1 MARPAF
7 ASRIQRLRTG
17 PTTTVAL
24 IALLVLETFLALVYA
39 TSPVVARISDP
50 VTFGWVLLQPFV
62 WIDVGLLVVLTTH
75 PPPTGNR
82 RRYVGLAVGAGYFL
96 LLAYFGGLIAG
107 GLGTGVAGVTWA
119 LPPGYSPRLFYDGTL
134 LRFALEPYKVVGYLA
149 LAYLV
154 YVTVLDAAGT
164 ALSGVVGLFSCVS
177 CTWPILGTVAAAAFG
192 GSSAVASAALD
203 QAYPLSTLVFL
214 SAVAL
219 LWWRPSF
226 GGGDGG

>member
-1 MARPAF
+1 MARPAV
-7 ASRIQRLRTG
+7 ASRLRRLRTG
-17 PTTTVAL
+17 PTATVAL
-24 IALLVLETFLALVYA
+24 LALFVLEAFLALVYA
-39 TSPVVARISDP
+39 TSPVVAEISDP

-62 WIDVGLLVVLTTH
+62 WIDVGLLAVLTTR
-75 PPPTGNR
+75 PAPASSR

-96 LLAYFGGLIAG
+96 LLAYFGGLLG
-107 GLGTGVAGVTWA
+107 SGMGTGVAGVTWD
-119 LPPGYSPRLFYDGTL
+119 LPPGYSPRLFYDGAA
-134 LRFALEPYKVVGYLA
+134 LRLAIEPYKVAGYLA

-154 YVTVLDAAGT
+154 YVTVLDAAGA

-177 CTWPILGTVAAAAFG
+177 CTWPILGTVAASVFG
-192 GSSAVASAALD
+192 GSSAMAAAAMD